1 MSIKEELENINF
13 KFKKKYGQNFL
24 TDKNLLN
31 FIVRNSNITNDD
43 VVLEIGPGA
52 GTLTKAISENAK
64 KVVSYEIDKDLIPY
78 LEKKFYN
85 SNVTIINKDIIKAK
99 DQEIIKALGTKEY
112 KIIANLPYY
121 ITTPI
126 IMKFIESETPPKS
139 ISVMVQKEVAERLT
153 AKPNTKEYGAI
164 TAAISLYCNCKIIT
178 NVSRNM
184 FIPQPEV
191 DSSVILLEKIS
202 RKENIDI
209 LKNTQKVIH
218 SAFLRRRKTLLN
230 NLVQDFKIPRVKLEE
245 ILKSLDIDVKIRG
258 EALRVEEFILL
269 SKKIFNE
276 R

>member
-164 TAAISLYCNCKIIT
+164 TAAISLYCSCKIIT

-202 RKENIDI
+202 REENIDI

-230 NLVQDFKIPRVKLEE
+230 NLMQDFKITRDKLEE

>member
-85 SNVTIINKDIIKAK
+85 SNVTIINKDIIKVK
-99 DQEIIKALGTKEY
+99 DQEIIKTLGTKEY

-164 TAAISLYCNCKIIT
+164 TAAISLYCSCKIIT

-230 NLVQDFKIPRVKLEE
+230 NLMQDFKIPRDKLEE

>member
-164 TAAISLYCNCKIIT
+164 TAAISLYCSCKIIT

-230 NLVQDFKIPRVKLEE
+230 NLMQDFKIPRDKLEE